1 MAKANARD
9 ARRAK
14 AKAKMTK
21 VAKVDS
27 TKNAS
32 TGYLKLPSGIEK
44 YEVEAKTVMFDII
57 SYPITVDSAIDG
69 GFLIEDEFGYNRL
82 FHTHGNIGASKLTV
96 VCPATIGEKCPIC
109 EEIAKLKQD
118 YETNKETIK
127 AIKRKNRAL
136 YNIYDENDKLSVLD
150 MSTFCFEQPLRKE
163 LDGGK
168 DEYQD
173 FQFLDEGKSLRV
185 RFEEVDNGGGFTFMK
200 VDRVDFEDREDIDE
214 AILKD
219 IADLDACL
227 EIKPYKE
234 LKELLYS
241 TDEDEEEED
250 EVVEEET
257 PTRRSRASK
266 VAEKVEEVVEEIV
279 EEVVEAVEEIVEEV
293 VEKVEEAFDAD
304 EDWD

>member
-1 MAKANARD
+1 MAKSARD

-27 TKNAS
+27 TKAPS
-32 TGYLKLPSGIEK
+32 MGYLKLPSGIEK
-44 YEVEAKTVMFDII
+44 YEVEAKTVEFDII

-82 FHTHGNIGASKLTV
+82 FHTHAKIGPNNLTV
-96 VCPATIGEKCPIC
+96 VCPATVGDKCPIC
-109 EEIAKLKQD
+109 EEIVKLKQD
-118 YETNKETIK
+118 YEANKETIK
-127 AIKRKNRAL
+127 AIKRKNRGL
-136 YNIYDENDKLSVLD
+136 YNIYDENNKLSVLD

-168 DEYQD
+168 EEYQD
-173 FQFLDEGKSLRV
+173 FQFLDDGKSLRV

-219 IADLDACL
+219 IANLDECL
-227 EIKPYKE
+227 EIKSYKE
-234 LKELLYS
+234 LKELLFS
-241 TDEDEEEED
+241 VEEDEDEED
-250 EVVEEET
+250 EVVEEEAS
-257 PTRRSRASK
+257 TRRSRASK
-266 VAEKVEEVVEEIV
+266 VVEKVEEVVEEIV
-279 EEVVEAVEEIVEEV
+279 EDVVEAVEEIVEEV
-293 VEKVEEAFDAD
+293 VEEVKDAFDAD

>member
-1 MAKANARD
+1 MAKSARD

-14 AKAKMTK
+14 AKAKMAK

-27 TKNAS
+27 TKSAS
-32 TGYLKLPSGIEK
+32 NGYLKLPSGIEK
-44 YEVEAKTVMFDII
+44 YEVEAKTVEFDII

-82 FHTHGNIGASKLTV
+82 FYTHSKIGPNNLTV
-96 VCPATIGEKCPIC
+96 VCPATVGDKCPIC
-109 EEIAKLKQD
+109 EEIVKLKQD
-118 YETNKETIK
+118 YEANKETIK

-150 MSTFCFEQPLRKE
+150 MSTFCFEQELRKE
-163 LDGGK
+163 LNSGK
-168 DEYQD
+168 EEYQD

-200 VDRVDFEDREDIDE
+200 ADRIDFEDREDIDE

-219 IADLDACL
+219 IANLDECL
-227 EIKPYKE
+227 EIKSYKE
-234 LKELLYS
+234 LKELLFAVDGDD
-241 TDEDEEEED
+241 DEDED
-250 EVVEEET
+250 EVAEA
-257 PTRRSRASK
+257 PKRRSRASK
-266 VAEKVEEVVEEIV
+266 VAEKVEEVVEDVVEAV
-279 EEVVEAVEEIVEEV
+279 AEVAEEVVESVEG
-293 VEKVEEAFDAD
+293 AFDED